1 MPEWSDIPWLGVVVG
16 VVASQIIGF
25 LWYGP
30 LFGKP
35 WRAGMGMS
43 DADMQDTSGLGQL
56 VVMGIIWSIVS
67 SIALAGL
74 LSMTDAPDLMAGIW
88 VGFLASLVVTAYIL
102 ITAGYEKRNKTVA
115 WIGVANQMVTSVV
128 VGAILGYMW

>member
-1 MPEWSDIPWLGVVVG
+1 MPQWSEIPWLGVVVA

-35 WRAGMGMS
+35 WRAGMGIT
-43 DADMQDTSGLGQL
+43 DADMQDRSGLGQL

-67 SIALAGL
+67 AIAIAAL
-74 LSMTDAPDLMAGIW
+74 LSMTGTPDLMAGVW
-88 VGFLASLVVTAYIL
+88 VGFLASLVVTGYIL
-102 ITAGYEKRNKTVA
+102 ITAGYEKRNMTVA
-115 WIGVANQMVTSVV
+115 WIGVANQMVTSIV
-128 VGAILGYMW
+128 VGAILAYMW

>member
-1 MPEWSDIPWLGVVVG
+1 MPEWSEIPWLGVVIA
-16 VVASQIIGF
+16 VVAAQIIGF

-35 WRAGMGMS
+35 WRAGMGMT
-43 DADMQDTSGLGQL
+43 DADTQDTSGLGQL

-67 SIALAGL
+67 SIALAAL
-74 LSMTDAPDLMAGIW
+74 LSMTGTPDLMAGIW

-102 ITAGYEKRNKTVA
+102 ITAGYEKRNMTVA

-128 VGAILGYMW
+128 VGAILAYMW

>member
-1 MPEWSDIPWLGVVVG
+1 MPEWSEIPWLGVVIA

-35 WRAGMGMS
+35 WREGLGITDS
-43 DADMQDTSGLGQL
+43 DIQDTSGLGQL

-67 SIALAGL
+67 SIALAAL
-74 LSMTDAPDLMAGIW
+74 LSMTGTPDLMTGIW

-102 ITAGYEKRNKTVA
+102 ITTGYEKRNKTVA
-115 WIGVANQMVTSVV
+115 WIGVANQMVTSVA
-128 VGAILGYMW
+128 VGAILAYMW